1 MELFTDV
8 VFLSR
13 LQFAL
18 CVAFHFLFVP
28 MSIGLGL
35 ILAVSETRY
44 YKTRD
49 PKDAAAAHFW
59 TKIFTVTFA
68 VGVATGITME
78 FSFGTN
84 WANYSRFVGDIF
96 GAPLAA
102 EALLAFFL
110 ESCFLGVLLFG
121 RKKVSKKFYLVS
133 AWLVWIGSCLSALWI
148 LIANSWMQTPAGYE
162 IAADGSKAIITNF
175 WEAAFNPS
183 TAARYFHTKAKC
195 RIW

>member
-68 VGVATGITME
+68 VGVATGASM
-78 FSFGTN
+78 
-84 WANYSRFVGDIF
+84 
-96 GAPLAA
+96 PLIIRK
-102 EALLAFFL
+102 
-110 ESCFLGVLLFG
+110 VLLLNKG
-121 RKKVSKKFYLVS
+121 RLCDER
-133 AWLVWIGSCLSALWI
+133 CL
-148 LIANSWMQTPAGYE
+148 
-162 IAADGSKAIITNF
+162 
-175 WEAAFNPS
+175 
-183 TAARYFHTKAKC
+183 
-195 RIW
+195 